1 MRSWLTALRI
11 SRREMRRAKGRS
23 ALVVAMIAV
32 PVCALG
38 YAAASYDMYTLT
50 PAETATRTL
59 GAADALLLPRLD
71 EPIMQ
76 GADAELWMPAAP
88 QDEEGSGRAGMTEAQ
103 ALDVLPAG
111 SRVVPMSFG
120 GLEFRTAAGGL
131 APAEF
136 AQLDLADPIFDGMA
150 ELLDGRAP
158 SAPGE
163 VAMSEAARDRFGD
176 TIESRE
182 RDRSWTV
189 VGTMEFHADLG
200 EFLIFPTG
208 TFPEPGVEGASQ
220 WLADTPQPVD
230 WSQVNQI
237 NRRGVAVT
245 SRAVL
250 LDPPDPSITA
260 LPWDGIAPP
269 ERGLNLVT
277 IVAGL
282 AMLEIILLAGPAFA
296 VGARHRQRSLALV
309 AANGGTRAHLRRIVL
324 ADGLTLGGTGA
335 VLGAVAAVLLA
346 VLARPVTEQLVVG
359 ARFGGYR
366 FDLPTLAGIVGLAVL
381 TGLLAAAVPAFTAAR
396 ADVVAALTGRRGVVR
411 SKRRWLITG
420 VVTTAAGV
428 AVVALGPQDGA
439 DWGAERIV
447 AGLVL
452 AQLGLVLC
460 TPSLVG
466 LIARLGGV
474 LPPAPRIAL
483 RDTARNRSSS
493 APAVSAV
500 MAAVAGT
507 VAIGVYLVSATEK
520 DEAGYLAGLPQGYVG
535 VDYQSYRDDYDP
547 ASEDRARAAVA
558 RLLPGA
564 AVTEMSQVACAD
576 PATYQGCNLV
586 AVRPPAKR
594 CPGEANEPT
603 SREQVLALAEDP
615 RCERTWHYS
624 SPTFREAVGGRE
636 TLVALTGASGADLD
650 RAVAVLDRG
659 GVVVGDPSLI
669 DNGTAVLQVLATPA
683 GADESE
689 SREITVPGH
698 LLESGRFGA
707 TVVLSPAVVRQ
718 AGFAVAPA
726 GLVVAAGTT
735 PAVGEIDRLN
745 LALAEAGSGAAFV
758 ERGPAGN
765 ESPMLWMLAAA
776 STLITLG
783 AAGIATGLAAA
794 DGRADLSTLAAIGAA
809 PRVRRLLSLSQSG
822 VIAGLG
828 SLLGLAA
835 GIGSAFAVLAARNA
849 AIAGEWPL
857 VALYPLSVPWA
868 NLVLILVVPL
878 VAMLG
883 AGLLTRSRL
892 PIERRRPT

>member
-11 SRREMRRAKGRS
+11 SRREMRRARGRS
-23 ALVVAMIAV
+23 ALVIAMIAV

-38 YAAASYDMYTLT
+38 YAAASYDMLTLT
-50 PAETATRTL
+50 PRETVTRKL
-59 GAADALLLPRLD
+59 GAADALLQPRLT
-71 EPIMQ
+71 EPIVQ
-76 GADAELWMPAAP
+76 GADGEQWMPAAA
-88 QDEEGSGRAGMTEAQ
+88 ESESGRGGMTEAE

-111 SRVVPMSFG
+111 SRVVPMAFG
-120 GLEFRTAAGGL
+120 GEQFRTADGGL
-131 APAEF
+131 ASAEI
-136 AQLDLADPIFDGMA
+136 AQLDLADPIFQGMA

-158 SAPGE
+158 AAPGE
-163 VAMSEAARDRFGD
+163 VAMSEAARARFGD
-176 TIESRE
+176 TIASRE

-200 EFLIFPTG
+200 EFMVFPPG
-208 TFPEPGVEGASQ
+208 TFPEPGGVGAGQ
-220 WLADTPQPVD
+220 WLADTPEPVD
-230 WSQVNQI
+230 WVQVNQI
-237 NRRGVAVT
+237 NRKGVAVT

-260 LPWDGIAPP
+260 LPWDEGQGVGA
-269 ERGLNLVT
+269 RGVSLVT
-277 IVAGL
+277 IVSGL

-296 VGARHRQRSLALV
+296 VGARRRQRSLALV

-324 ADGLTLGGTGA
+324 ADGLTLGLTGA
-335 VLGAVAAVLLA
+335 VMGVVTAVLLA
-346 VLARPVTEQLVVG
+346 VLARPVAEEMVVG

-366 FDLPTLAGIVGLAVL
+366 FNLPMLAGIVLLAVL

-420 VVTTAAGV
+420 LVLTAAGAAV
-428 AVVALGPQDGA
+428 AAIGPRDSA
-439 DWGAERIV
+439 NWGAVQIV
-447 AGLVL
+447 SGLVL

-466 LIARLGGV
+466 LIARLGGA

-483 RDTARNRSSS
+483 RDTARNRASS

-507 VAIGVYLVSATEK
+507 VAIGVYLVSTTEK
-520 DEAGYLAGLPQGYVG
+520 EEAGYLPGLPAGYVG
-535 VDYQSYRDDYDP
+535 VGYENYREDYDR
-547 ASEDRARAAVA
+547 ASEGRARAAVE

-564 AVTEMSQVACAD
+564 TVTEMSEVTCPDQGGYESCY
-576 PATYQGCNLV
+576 AT
-586 AVRPPAKR
+586 AVPPPVNR
-594 CPGEANEPT
+594 CPGDENEPAG
-603 SREQVLALAEDP
+603 REQVLALAEDP
-615 RCERTWHYS
+615 RCERAWHFPG
-624 SPTFREAVGGRE
+624 PTFRDAVGGRE

-659 GVVVGDPSLI
+659 GVVVGDPSLL
-669 DNGTAVLQVLATPA
+669 DDGMALLQVGLTRP
-683 GADESE
+683 GADAAE

-707 TVVLSPAVVRQ
+707 GAVLSPAVVRQ
-718 AGFAVAPA
+718 AGLASTPA
-726 GLVVAAGTT
+726 GLVVATGTA
-735 PAVGEIDRLN
+735 PDVAEIDKLN
-745 LALAEAGSGAAFV
+745 LALAEAGSGSAFV
-758 ERGPAGN
+758 ERGPGGD
-765 ESPMLWMLAAA
+765 ESPMLRLLAAA

-828 SLLGLAA
+828 SLLGVAA
-835 GIGSAFAVLAARNA
+835 GIGSAFAVLAARNVT
-849 AIAGEWPL
+849 IAGAWPL
-857 VALYPLSVPWA
+857 VPLYPLAVPWA
-868 NLVLILVVPL
+868 NLGLILVVPL

>member
-1 MRSWLTALRI
+1 MTALRI

-38 YAAASYDMYTLT
+38 YAAASYDMLTLT
-50 PAETATRTL
+50 PPETATRTL

-71 EPIMQ
+71 EPIVQ
-76 GADAELWMPAAP
+76 GADGEQWMPAAA
-88 QDEEGSGRAGMTEAQ
+88 DSSGDGRTGMTEAE

-120 GLEFRTAAGGL
+120 GAEFRTATGGL
-131 APAEF
+131 APAET
-136 AQLDLADPIFDGMA
+136 AQLDLADPIFEGMI

-163 VAMSEAARDRFGD
+163 VAMSEAARARFGD

-200 EFLIFPTG
+200 EFLVFPPG
-208 TFPEPGVEGASQ
+208 TFPEPGVEGSGQ
-220 WLADTPQPVD
+220 WLADTPEPID
-230 WSQVNQI
+230 WVQVNQI

-260 LPWDGIAPP
+260 LPWDGSAPP
-269 ERGLNLVT
+269 ERGLNIVT
-277 IVAGL
+277 VVSGL

-296 VGARHRQRSLALV
+296 VGARRRQRSLALV

-324 ADGLTLGGTGA
+324 ADGLTLGFTGA
-335 VLGAVAAVLLA
+335 VVGVVAAVLLA
-346 VLARPVTEQLVVG
+346 VLARPAAEELVAG

-366 FDLPTLAGIVGLAVL
+366 FNLPMLAGIVLLAVV
-381 TGLLAAAVPAFTAAR
+381 TGLLAATVPAFTAAR
-396 ADVVAALTGRRGVVR
+396 ADVVAAFTGRRGVVR

-420 VVTTAAGV
+420 LVLTAAGA
-428 AVVALGPQDGA
+428 AVTALGPQDSA
-439 DWGAERIV
+439 DWGAQRIV

-507 VAIGVYLVSATEK
+507 VAIGVYLVSTAEK
-520 DEAGYLAGLPQGYVG
+520 DEAGYLAGLPRGYVG
-535 VDYQSYRDDYDP
+535 VDYENYRDDYDP
-547 ASEDRARAAVA
+547 ASEDRARAAVE

-564 AVTEMSQVACAD
+564 AVTEISAAGCAD
-576 PATYQGCNLV
+576 PATYENCNLV
-586 AVRPPAKR
+586 AIRPPATR
-594 CPGEANEPT
+594 CPGDEREPAT
-603 SREQVLALAEDP
+603 REQVLALAEDP
-615 RCERTWHYS
+615 RCERTWHFS
-624 SPTFREAVGGRE
+624 GPTFRDAVGGRE
-636 TLVALTGASGADLD
+636 TLVALTGASGPDLD

-659 GVVVGDPSLI
+659 GVVVGDPSLL
-669 DNGTAVLQVLATPA
+669 DDGMALLQVLRTRP
-683 GADESE
+683 GADEAE
-689 SREITVPGH
+689 SREIAVPGY

-707 TVVLSPAVVRQ
+707 GTVLSPEVVRQ
-718 AGFAVAPA
+718 AGLGTAPA
-726 GLVVAAGTT
+726 GLVVAAGTA
-735 PAVGEIDRLN
+735 PDVGELDRLN
-745 LALAEAGSGAAFV
+745 LALAEAGSGTAFV
-758 ERGPAGN
+758 ERGPAGD
-765 ESPMLWMLAAA
+765 ESPMLWLLAAA

-809 PRVRRLLSLSQSG
+809 PRVRRLLTLSQSG

-828 SLLGLAA
+828 SLLGVAA
-835 GIGSAFAVLAARNA
+835 GIGSAFAVLAARNQ
-849 AIAGEWPL
+849 AIAGAWPL
-857 VALYPLSVPWA
+857 VPLYPLSVPWA
-868 NLVLILVVPL
+868 NLGLILVVPL